1 MSYMRKFSCPMTLK
15 GASSHNS
22 EKPKQSKPWLKP
34 PRKLVTSSFLSGSR
48 SFKPPVARVPRSS
61 TASRASTASRS
72 PAAVVSAPST
82 MAKRCRAAAK
92 QAAEADDGDDDD
104 DSVCTEADASLR
116 AAVAA
121 DVATIERDEFEADA
135 YADEVDYSD
144 VRLGDV
150 EEDAA
155 RARKRAKVAPPA
167 DDDASSV
174 GGDTALA
181 SESGDTVVDAD
192 ADGAED
198 FALGVETLRSVEP
211 AKVDAKKGVRYLPTP
226 AVADDAAPAHFLEAR
241 FLGDAAAAKPP
252 GPPGAGD
259 DDSSDEDDDD
269 EAASAEG
276 DAADADMADAPAA
289 AAGADAMA
297 VDEAPAAAPAA
308 APDAM
313 AVDEAAPGAVDEAPP
328 TAAEA
333 ALGAECLVACGDVL
347 KYLMR
352 TKQAAWFLEPVDPEG
367 MGIDHYPTIVAAPMD
382 FGTVK
387 AKLAA
392 GAYGAAAAFAADVR
406 LVLRNAMT
414 FNVEATEPVHA
425 AAAWLY
431 DKFEER
437 YADALADVL
446 DDDDDDDGGDHE
458 DVGRAAKHKFAGLGK
473 APWTGVVV
481 AGTDDT
487 LTIKW
492 AENDEPETYAA
503 AKARRW
509 LL

>member
-61 TASRASTASRS
+61 TASRASAASRS
-72 PAAVVSAPST
+72 PAAVVTAPST

-92 QAAEADDGDDDD
+92 QAAEAGDGDDD

-192 ADGAED
+192 GDGAED

-241 FLGDAAAAKPP
+241 FLGAAAAKPP
-252 GPPGAGD
+252 GPPGAG

-276 DAADADMADAPAA
+276 DAADAD
-289 AAGADAMA
+289 
-297 VDEAPAAAPAA
+297 
-308 APDAM
+308 
-313 AVDEAAPGAVDEAPP
+313 
-328 TAAEA
+328 
-333 ALGAECLVACGDVL
+333 
-347 KYLMR
+347 
-352 TKQAAWFLEPVDPEG
+352 AAWFLEPVDPEG

-392 GAYGAAAAFAADVR
+392 GAYGAAATFAADVR

-446 DDDDDDDGGDHE
+446 DDDDDDGGDGGDHE

>member
-34 PRKLVTSSFLSGSR
+34 PRKL
-48 SFKPPVARVPRSS
+48 
-61 TASRASTASRS
+61 
-72 PAAVVSAPST
+72 
-82 MAKRCRAAAK
+82 
-92 QAAEADDGDDDD
+92 AAEADDGDDD

-135 YADEVDYSD
+135 YADEVDYWTCASATS
-144 VRLGDV
+144 RRTR
-150 EEDAA
+150 

-181 SESGDTVVDAD
+181 SRRRRRRRR
-192 ADGAED
+192 DGAED

-241 FLGDAAAAKPP
+241 FRRARRSP
-252 GPPGAGD
+252 GPPGAG

-276 DAADADMADAPAA
+276 DAADADVADAPRRRR
-289 AAGADAMA
+289 ADAMA
-297 VDEAPAAAPAA
+297 
-308 APDAM
+308 
-313 AVDEAAPGAVDEAPP
+313 AAPGAADEAPP

-333 ALGAECLVACGDVL
+333 AVGAACLAACGDVL

-392 GAYGAAAAFAADVR
+392 GAYGAAATFAADVR

-437 YADALADVL
+437 YADALADVP
-446 DDDDDDDGGDHE
+446 DDDDDDGGDGGDHE

-492 AENDEPETYAA
+492 AGNDEPETYAA

>member
-82 MAKRCRAAAK
+82 MAKRCRDAAK
-92 QAAEADDGDDDD
+92 KAAEADGDDDD

-259 DDSSDEDDDD
+259 DDSSDEEEDD
-269 EAASAEG
+269 EAASAEC

-289 AAGADAMA
+289 TAGADAMA

-333 ALGAECLVACGDVL
+333 ALGAACLAACGDVL

-392 GAYGAAAAFAADVR
+392 GAYGAAAPFAADVR

-446 DDDDDDDGGDHE
+446 DDDDGDGGGDHE

>member
-72 PAAVVSAPST
+72 PAAVVTAPST

-92 QAAEADDGDDDD
+92 QAAEADDGDDDE
-104 DSVCTEADASLR
+104 SVCTEADASLR

-192 ADGAED
+192 GDGAED

-226 AVADDAAPAHFLEAR
+226 AVADDAAPAHFLGGRRVVPRAR
-241 FLGDAAAAKPP
+241 GP
-252 GPPGAGD
+252 G
-259 DDSSDEDDDD
+259 
-269 EAASAEG
+269 
-276 DAADADMADAPAA
+276 
-289 AAGADAMA
+289 
-297 VDEAPAAAPAA
+297 
-308 APDAM
+308 
-313 AVDEAAPGAVDEAPP
+313 
-328 TAAEA
+328 
-333 ALGAECLVACGDVL
+333 
-347 KYLMR
+347 
-352 TKQAAWFLEPVDPEG
+352 G

-392 GAYGAAAAFAADVR
+392 GAYGPPAFGDAAPCSQ
-406 LVLRNAMT
+406 AMT
-414 FNVEATEPVHA
+414 FNAEATEPVHA

-431 DKFEER
+431 DKFEAR
-437 YADALADVL
+437 ADALADVSTTTTTRG
-446 DDDDDDDGGDHE
+446 GGDHE
-458 DVGRAAKHKFAGLGK
+458 TSAAAAKHKPRGTRRCATCSYTSSGAG
-473 APWTGVVV
+473 AASTG
-481 AGTDDT
+481 
-487 LTIKW
+487 W
-492 AENDEPETYAA
+492 
-503 AKARRW
+503 
-509 LL
+509 

>member
-72 PAAVVSAPST
+72 PAAVVTAPST
-82 MAKRCRAAAK
+82 MAKRCRDAAK
-92 QAAEADDGDDDD
+92 QAAEADDGDDD

-192 ADGAED
+192 GDGAED

-241 FLGDAAAAKPP
+241 FLGDKAAAKPP
-252 GPPGAGD
+252 GPPGAG

-276 DAADADMADAPAA
+276 DAADADVADAPAA
-289 AAGADAMA
+289 AAGA
-297 VDEAPAAAPAA
+297 
-308 APDAM
+308 DAM

-333 ALGAECLVACGDVL
+333 ALGAACLAACGDVL

-392 GAYGAAAAFAADVR
+392 GAYGAAATFAADVR

-446 DDDDDDDGGDHE
+446 DDDEEDGGDGGDHE